1 MTINEGS
8 MIEGAK
14 VVEILPTRVRF
25 FQNNQSFEIPL
36 GITYPHKGTD

>member
-1 MTINEGS
+1 MTLNEGS
-8 MIEGAK
+8 IIEGIK

-36 GITYPHKGTD
+36 GVTYPYKAVD

>member
-36 GITYPHKGTD
+36 GITYPHKGAD